1 MVSIVSHPP
10 VGTQFSAS
18 AKVQTQPYTPSST
31 SRVAA
36 ALARFAGTVFLLAA
50 IGIWIVTV
58 PLWDH
63 QMWLMRGAASILFLM
78 IGFYL
83 LHSGTGTARDEIHFY
98 PIARS
103 LHHIQRGPDGIA
115 RPCQSLALDEMGE
128 ILCSDDTLTIHA
140 SDGAIVMVV
149 SGLPRD
155 MLRALEQR
163 LTHI

>member
-1 MVSIVSHPP
+1 MVSIVSRPP
-10 VGTQFSAS
+10 VAAKISAS
-18 AKVQTQPYTPSST
+18 AKVQLQPQARSST

-36 ALARFAGTVFLLAA
+36 VLARFAGTVFLLAA
-50 IGIWIVTV
+50 VGIWIVTV

-63 QMWLMRGAASILFLM
+63 QMWLMRAAASVLFLM

-83 LHSGTGTARDEIHFY
+83 LQSGSGIARDEIHLD

-128 ILCSDDTLTIHA
+128 ILCNDDTLTIHA
-140 SDGAIVMVV
+140 PDGAIVMVV

-155 MLRALEQR
+155 MLHALQQR
-163 LTHI
+163 LTHK